1 MPFAHAGARIKKSVC
16 GIFTASR
23 MKPQKTRT
31 FSRAEK
37 GPGLSV
43 LAAVFRAAYFFRY
56 SRGVMPKCALNA
68 RLK

>member
-1 MPFAHAGARIKKSVC
+1 MPFAHAGTRIKKSVC

-37 GPGLSV
+37 GPGLFFWQLLFALLIFFGTPAV
-43 LAAVFRAAYFFRY
+43 L
-56 SRGVMPKCALNA
+56 CQNA
-68 RLK
+68 P